1 MDSDNI
7 ACYIEKHDDEYL
19 LVSFYNK
26 SPGIRVDTTKALK
39 LASAEFKNIS
49 ESTLETLFY
58 CIDQK
63 NKSERDDLLKLYENK
78 KIVELCRYKAHQS
91 YFEDE
96 KIGIPKC
103 IIRAFLPI
111 LKLTGY
117 KTFVIKTKIYKTK
130 VYETIGMK
138 SLNDYPYPDFIVDIV
153 DALAKIPN
161 KNIKKM
167 LKDSKSSLK
176 LKETMIEEWISSN
189 KDTEK
194 NNIFFM
200 GDIETVKNTLYS

>member
-1 MDSDNI
+1 
-7 ACYIEKHDDEYL
+7 
-19 LVSFYNK
+19 
-26 SPGIRVDTTKALK
+26 
-39 LASAEFKNIS
+39 
-49 ESTLETLFY
+49 
-58 CIDQK
+58 
-63 NKSERDDLLKLYENK
+63 
-78 KIVELCRYKAHQS
+78 
-91 YFEDE
+91 
-96 KIGIPKC
+96 
-103 IIRAFLPI
+103 
-111 LKLTGY
+111 
-117 KTFVIKTKIYKTK
+117 
-130 VYETIGMK
+130 MK